1 MLMRCIISNDDDDD
15 NDDDM
20 AGDGE
25 TSEKRETGQIG
36 VCKYKLD

>member
-1 MLMRCIISNDDDDD
+1 MLMRCIISNDDDD

-25 TSEKRETGQIG
+25 TSEKRETGQIVVG
-36 VCKYKLD
+36 KYKLD

>member
-1 MLMRCIISNDDDDD
+1 MLMRCIISNDDDD

-25 TSEKRETGQIG
+25 TSEERETGQIVVG
-36 VCKYKLD
+36 KYKLD